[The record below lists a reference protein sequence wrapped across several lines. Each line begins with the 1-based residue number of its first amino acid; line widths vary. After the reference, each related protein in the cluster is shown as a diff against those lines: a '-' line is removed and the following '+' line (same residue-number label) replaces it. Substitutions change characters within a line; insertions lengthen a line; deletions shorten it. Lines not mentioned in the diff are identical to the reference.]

1 MRIADRFRTE
11 GKFQCSNISCGFQ
24 MAPASLLRKL
34 NATNFKGLQSIVK
47 KCAAVLF
54 SKPRNFVRLQP
65 WQRERREIAL
75 DSLILWPDIERSCGK
90 QSKGIVSF
98 SGWNNIVPA
107 FFHTFPVFYRNHLA
121 PLYFIHLILS
131 HLIQITAVNEHGPP
145 YVSYILRFLTCNELI
160 VHSSSSPPRGIHF
173 WGFPNIVL
181 RWCKAGPP
189 HVSFNQK

>member
-98 SGWNNIVPA
+98 CRLKQHSPLFLSYISSVLQKPPSPPYILYIWYCLISSRLLQSMNMVP
-107 FFHTFPVFYRNHLA
+107 LC
-121 PLYFIHLILS
+121 FIHFKIFNLQWID
-131 HLIQITAVNEHGPP
+131 
-145 YVSYILRFLTCNELI
+145 
-160 VHSSSSPPRGIHF
+160 SS
-173 WGFPNIVL
+173 
-181 RWCKAGPP
+181 
-189 HVSFNQK
+189 

>member
-98 SGWNNIVPA
+98 SGWNNIVPS

-121 PLYFIHLILS
+121 PPIFYTFDIVSS
-131 HLIQITAVNEHGPP
+131 HPDYCSQWTWSP

>member
-54 SKPRNFVRLQP
+54 PKPRNFVRLQP

-98 SGWNNIVPA
+98 SGWNNIVPS
-107 FFHTFPVFYRNHLA
+107 FFHTLPVFYRNHLA
-121 PLYFIHLILS
+121 PPIFYTFDIVSSHPDYCSQWTWSPLCFIHFKIFNLQWID
-131 HLIQITAVNEHGPP
+131 
-145 YVSYILRFLTCNELI
+145 
-160 VHSSSSPPRGIHF
+160 SS
-173 WGFPNIVL
+173 
-181 RWCKAGPP
+181 
-189 HVSFNQK
+189 